1 MSKIQGK
8 PFIES
13 VLDSLNDTQKT
24 TLLSYVNGTNKNPQ
38 FRSLINSE
46 NWITKKVGEDTGDYD
61 KVSHIILETYN
72 KTYTG
77 YLIYNASYCVLI
89 AYALNSQELNVL
101 DINLTNKSY
110 KLIKEPLSILE
121 LRFELEEAKEGT
133 DVISDVA
140 NAFAEGTLKVGA
152 SGIDAT
158 GEAAGKAL
166 LANGTGGASWGDVEA
181 LPEITA
187 GDEGKAL
194 VVSSGEA
201 TWGDAG
207 FSITN
212 LAPAYNSAS
221 SYVAG
226 DLCTYNNILYEC
238 NASTTGDFDLTKWS
252 ATNIAAAVLG
262 LLNVGV

>member
-13 VLDSLNDTQKT
+13 VLDTLNDTQKT

-46 NWITKKVGEDTGDYD
+46 NWITKLAGEDTGDYD

-89 AYALNSQELNVL
+89 AYQLNSQELNVL

-110 KLIKEPLSILE
+110 KIVKEPLSILE

-133 DVISDVA
+133 DVISDVESA
-140 NAFAEGTLKVGA
+140 IENGTLNVQAVYEVANIKAVGDDILSKVKAGDIINKKTGDQKHAYVVSYKENNTGICLTYTDA
-152 SGIDAT
+152 SV
-158 GEAAGKAL
+158 
-166 LANGTGGASWGDVEA
+166 VETQSYDY
-181 LPEITA
+181 TA
-187 GDEGKAL
+187 GHW
-194 VVSSGEA
+194 V
-201 TWGDAG
+201 
-207 FSITN
+207 
-212 LAPAYNSAS
+212 YNSEDK
-221 SYVAG
+221 VE
-226 DLCTYNNILYEC
+226 LVKCCTNRSKY
-238 NASTTGDFDLTKWS
+238 KWKIKICCLKRR
-252 ATNIAAAVLG
+252 TIRIF
-262 LLNVGV
+262 

>member
-46 NWITKKVGEDTGDYD
+46 NWITKLTGEDTGDYD

-110 KLIKEPLSILE
+110 KLIKTP
-121 LRFELEEAKEGT
+121 F
-133 DVISDVA
+133 
-140 NAFAEGTLKVGA
+140 
-152 SGIDAT
+152 
-158 GEAAGKAL
+158 L
-166 LANGTGGASWGDVEA
+166 LIEWGCFLFFNES
-181 LPEITA
+181 
-187 GDEGKAL
+187 K
-194 VVSSGEA
+194 
-201 TWGDAG
+201 
-207 FSITN
+207 
-212 LAPAYNSAS
+212 
-221 SYVAG
+221 
-226 DLCTYNNILYEC
+226 
-238 NASTTGDFDLTKWS
+238 S
-252 ATNIAAAVLG
+252 ATFTDF
-262 LLNVGV
+262 LLLIIYFTYLFVIIKARRIYETRI